1 MGKIINKYL
10 ILLCIVLPIK
20 GFAQNFSSSSME
32 QRTII
37 AKNMLLYQRSN
48 GGWPKHIK
56 EVKIDYS
63 KPLDEEQLA
72 IVKEN
77 YLSSID
83 ATIDNNATI
92 KEIRFLIAQFKSTKE
107 PQYLDAV
114 EKGISYLLISQ
125 YPNGGWPQYYPDKR
139 IYRHYI
145 TYNDNAM
152 VNVLNLLQDVSE
164 GKQDLDLVNR
174 KLISGASS
182 AVKKGIDC
190 ILKTQ
195 IKVDGE
201 LTVWCAQHDELTFKP
216 ANARAFE
223 LASLSGSE
231 SVGIVQFLMSQK
243 NPSPAIKQSIINAV
257 NWFKK
262 TKIEGFNVQWMNDP
276 VNGRDRVLVK
286 DENSVL
292 WARFYEIGTNEP
304 FFVGRDGVK
313 KKSMSEIE
321 AERRNGYA
329 WYGTWPLKLISQ
341 DYPAWAAIN
350 LKDSNFTK

>member
-1 MGKIINKYL
+1 MP
-10 ILLCIVLPIK
+10 VT
-20 GFAQNFSSSSME
+20 GFSQNFASTSPE
-32 QRTII
+32 QRALI

-63 KPLDEEQLA
+63 QPLNDEELA

-77 YLSSID
+77 YASSID
-83 ATIDNNATI
+83 ATIDNNATV
-92 KEIRFLIAQFKSTKE
+92 KEIQFLTAQFKATGE
-107 PQYLDAV
+107 REYLNAV
-114 EKGISYLLISQ
+114 EKGISYLLDAQ

-152 VNVLNLLQDVSE
+152 INVLTLLQDVSE
-164 GKQDLDLVNR
+164 GKKDMDVVN
-174 KLISGASS
+174 KALALKASQS
-182 AVKKGIDC
+182 VQKGLDC

-195 IKVDGE
+195 IKVDGK
-201 LTVWCAQHDELTFKP
+201 LTVWCAQHDEVTLQP

-223 LASLSGSE
+223 LISLSGSE

-243 NPSPAIKQSIINAV
+243 NPSPAIKEAIINAI
-257 NWFKK
+257 NWFEKS
-262 TKIEGFNVQWMNDP
+262 KIEGYKISWTTDP
-276 VNGRDRVLVK
+276 VKGKEQSLIK

-313 KKSMSEIE
+313 KKSMYEIE

-329 WYGTWPLKLISQ
+329 WYGTWPDKLINQ
-341 DYPAWAAIN
+341 TYPAWAAIN
-350 LKDSNFTK
+350 LTNSGFAK